1 MKKIIVLVGVVM
13 FWSFNG
19 FANLTPECQNLVSQ
33 FSLQESADNCEATS
47 APYSVDFENV
57 MVPDLPGCTST
68 ENLGNGNNWETAIF
82 NNYGFQG
89 KVLTYKHS
97 ANTVNA
103 WFYTQGI
110 SLEVGTQY
118 QISYKYGSNPGIGGD
133 NLKVVYG
140 VTAKAASMQYPIAD
154 YQEIEGGVAHNGNIS
169 FTVLADDIYYIG
181 FNAYSTANPKSY
193 PTNSM
198 QPDSEQWDLY
208 LDEIQIVEMADC
220 NPPTEVEIIDITENS
235 ASVTWTGDATATMG
249 YDIEVYLANTGT
261 LEFGGYAAPGETSAE
276 ITGLTASTD
285 YDLYV
290 ISDCEDGAIAASS
303 VTNFTTTG
311 LSVND
316 NDLPK
321 INYFPNPVKDQLTIN
336 ALGRVDMLTV
346 TNLLGQTVMQVYP
359 RSNEIS
365 LDMSTLPVGTYILKA
380 NIESAVSHFKVI
392 KE

>member
-1 MKKIIVLVGVVM
+1 MLC
-13 FWSFNG
+13 SLYS
-19 FANLTPECQNLVSQ
+19 FANLTSECQSLVSQ
-33 FSLQESADNCEATS
+33 FSLKELDNNCEATS
-47 APYSVDFENV
+47 TPYSVDFENV
-57 MVPDLPGCTST
+57 MVPNLPGCTST
-68 ENLGNGNNWETAIF
+68 ENLGNGNNWETAVF
-82 NNYGFQG
+82 NDYGFQG

-97 ANTVNA
+97 AHTVNA

-118 QISYKYGSNPGIGGD
+118 QISYKYGSNPGISGD

-140 VTAKAASMQYPIAD
+140 VTAKAASMEYLVAD
-154 YQEIEGGVAHNGNIS
+154 YQDIEGGIAHNGNIS

-181 FNAYSTANPKSY
+181 FNAYSTANPKYFPS
-193 PTNSM
+193 NSM
-198 QPDSEQWDLY
+198 QPNSEQWDLY
-208 LDEIQIVEMADC
+208 LDEIQIVELADC
-220 NPPTEVEIIDITENS
+220 NPPTEVEIIDVTDIS

-261 LEFGGYAAPGETSAE
+261 LAFAGYAAPGETSAE
-276 ITGLTASTD
+276 VTGLTPNTD

-290 ISDCEDGAIAASS
+290 ISDCEAGAIAVSGVA
-303 VTNFTTTG
+303 NFTTTS
-311 LSVND
+311 LSVNN
-316 NDLPK
+316 NDLIK
-321 INYFPNPVKDQLTIN
+321 INYFPNPVKEQLTII
-336 ALGRVDMLTV
+336 APGRVEMLTV

-380 NIESAVSHFKVI
+380 NIESAVTHFKVI